1 MTPSPLP
8 ARVIRPLVTLVAG
21 AAAVAALLA
30 FTRPDEFV
38 AAARAADAAFDLEA
52 FGTRTSASAPPLDGV
67 RHAWFVSLI
76 VLAQAGFAIAL
87 AWRAAHRPDARALAL
102 FMTALAVAEGH
113 SAYAVQSLGLDW
125 RVGYRA
131 TWIATFAALAAFLR
145 FAAHFPVALTPADVL
160 TRPGGRPVGAIRRRL
175 WPALLRPPLVWGAAA
190 LLALPTLL
198 GDTLGG
204 GTTLL
209 FALLLPWTVVQGVRM
224 LRAGRRVAEP
234 ALRRRALWIV
244 QGFVAGLAVLAAAIS
259 LQLVAAQFPRSA
271 TLAALAALPLYNL
284 VTVLFVAG
292 CAMAAFYD
300 GGVDPALTIRR
311 TAVYGALG
319 LAVAF
324 LFSGI
329 EGVVGGVMVRTLG
342 LSDAGAT
349 WFAGGASAL
358 LVGAVRA
365 RAESLGARLLGP
377 WLPERTL
384 AELPADDAVVVV
396 VDPCDT
402 SGDADPIARLAALHA
417 LARRE
422 VPRFGG
428 TIALV
433 VGDAVVLT
441 FDTPEAATR
450 AVEALRASWATE
462 RGPLRVGVQAGRVV
476 RVPEGG
482 LVGPAL
488 AQADL
493 LRRQAAG

>member
-1 MTPSPLP
+1 MNAATA
-8 ARVIRPLVTLVAG
+8 ARLVRPLVTVVAG
-21 AAAVAALLA
+21 GAALAALLA
-30 FTRPDEFV
+30 FTRPEEFV
-38 AAARAADAAFDLEA
+38 AAGRAAEAAFDLEA
-52 FGTRTSASAPPLDGV
+52 FGTRSDPSTPPFAGIE
-67 RHAWFVSLI
+67 HAWFVSLI

-87 AWRAAHRPDARALAL
+87 AWRAAHRADARALAL
-102 FMTALAVAEGH
+102 FLTALAVAEGH
-113 SAYAVQSLGLDW
+113 SAYAVQALGLDW
-125 RVGYRA
+125 RFGYRVTWVA
-131 TWIATFAALAAFLR
+131 TLGALAAFLR
-145 FAAHFPVALTPADVL
+145 FAAHFPAALSSADVL
-160 TRPGGRPVGAIRRRL
+160 SRPGGRPVGALRRRL
-175 WPALLRPPLVWGAAA
+175 WPALLRPAVVWGAAA
-190 LLALPTLL
+190 LLALPTLV
-198 GDTLGG
+198 GDRLGG
-204 GTTLL
+204 GTPLL
-209 FALLLPWTVVQGVRM
+209 FAVLLPWTVVQGVRM

-244 QGFVAGLAVLAAAIS
+244 QGFVAGLAVLAAAIV
-259 LQLVAAQFPRSA
+259 LRLVAAQVPQSA
-271 TLAALAALPLYNL
+271 TIAALAALPLHNL

-319 LAVAF
+319 LTVAF

-329 EGVVGGVMVRTLG
+329 EGLVGGVMVRTLG

-396 VDPCDT
+396 VDPCDV
-402 SGDADPIARLAALHA
+402 SGDPDPIARLAALHA

-422 VPRFGG
+422 VPRLGG

-450 AVEALRASWATE
+450 AVEALRARWPAE

-488 AQADL
+488 AEADR